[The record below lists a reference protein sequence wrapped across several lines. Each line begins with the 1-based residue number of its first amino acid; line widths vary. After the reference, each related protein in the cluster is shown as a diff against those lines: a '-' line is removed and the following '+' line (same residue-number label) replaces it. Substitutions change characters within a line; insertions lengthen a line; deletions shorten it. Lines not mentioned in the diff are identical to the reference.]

1 MGTSLRGLLL
11 GALCALAV
19 STTAQAQ
26 EGRANQRTGLW
37 GGIGLGYGVLGFL
50 DCDGCDSEGGF
61 SGNAR
66 IGGTLSPSLRI
77 AAGTNG
83 WYKDVEGVAV
93 QAGLLSGQ
101 VLYYPGAKDFFLLGG
116 AGFAILDC
124 DGCDGEN
131 GAGFVIGAG
140 YDIPINRSGSLAL
153 TPFLNWIVTTIEATP
168 HFIQFGLGL
177 TFN

>member
-1 MGTSLRGLLL
+1 LRDTFFVDEQAEINTMGTETNSLRHMRTPWRLRASTRLIRL
-11 GALCALAV
+11 RHNLAE
-19 STTAQAQ
+19 SRQ
-26 EGRANQRTGLW
+26 
-37 GGIGLGYGVLGFL
+37 
-50 DCDGCDSEGGF
+50 SERPIH
-61 SGNAR
+61 AR
-66 IGGTLSPSLRI
+66 VRL

-101 VLYYPGAKDFFLLGG
+101 VLHYPGAKDSFLLGG
-116 AGFAILDC
+116 AGFAILNC
-124 DGCDGEN
+124 DGWDGES

-153 TPFLNWIVTTIEATP
+153 TPFVNWILTTIEANP